1 MSAERLDSTFR
12 GTLRDSHLHQFRF
25 GTAHGT
31 LPTKDVAFTGS
42 WSWREGEMDCCFACT
57 GRATLRS
64 MSMASPAQRLSSAA
78 GRLIQHWQW
87 PGRLTLHYSSRRG
100 RFHLTVADGARHR
113 LGGPLG
119 RFKFWRPLGASRSW
133 RRSARLNEAL
143 SDGPLVVLAAL
154 ASPAEAKSRAPITK

>member
-12 GTLRDSHLHQFRF
+12 ETLRDSHLHQYRF

-42 WSWREGEMDCCFACT
+42 LSWREGEMDCCFACT

-87 PGRLTLHYSSRRG
+87 PGRLTLHHSSRPMG
-100 RFHLTVADGARHR
+100 PGTAWGGA
-113 LGGPLG
+113 LG
-119 RFKFWRPLGASRSW
+119 RFRLLEAFRGQEILAQMYALDWSLVLLAARS
-133 RRSARLNEAL
+133 SGARLAQRRLGN
-143 SDGPLVVLAAL
+143 
-154 ASPAEAKSRAPITK
+154 T